1 MGDGLNVKGWK
12 HIMKN
17 TLLTF
22 YGARQS
28 KDGKKLNV
36 TLVGDVDGEK
46 TYFNACVKL
55 DNSQRTHAKID
66 KDGNALLKVPMLKE
80 DKDSKKSKKAKDNVP
95 SDF

>member
-1 MGDGLNVKGWK
+1 MA
-12 HIMKN
+12 KN

-28 KDGKKLNV
+28 KDGKKLNI

-55 DNSQRTHAKID
+55 DNSQRTHAKLD

-80 DKDSKKSKKAKDNVP
+80 DKKSNSKKSSKKDEDVP
-95 SDF
+95 NDF

>member
-1 MGDGLNVKGWK
+1 MA
-12 HIMKN
+12 KN

-28 KDGKKLNV
+28 KDGKKLNI
-36 TLVGDVDGEK
+36 TLVGEVDGEK

-55 DNSQRTHAKID
+55 DNSQRTHAKLD

-80 DKDSKKSKKAKDNVP
+80 DKKSNSKKSSKKDEDVP
-95 SDF
+95 NDF

>member
-1 MGDGLNVKGWK
+1 MTLTPKDE

-36 TLVGDVDGEK
+36 TLVGEVDGEK

-80 DKDSKKSKKAKDNVP
+80 DKMSTKKSKKNDDVP